1 MKLTIL
7 GSSASTPKVNKYTT
21 SQLLKIRNHH
31 ILIDC
36 GEGIQMQ
43 LRKLKINFSKIS
55 HIFISHLHGDHY
67 FGLIG
72 LISTFR
78 LLGRDSDLNIYGPEG
93 LREVINMQLKLSC
106 SWLNYKVTF
115 HTLKSKSQK
124 IIFNNQDFTVKTIP
138 LNHRIYTNGFLFEEK
153 FYERNVN
160 KSKIKEYKLKV
171 DDIKKIKNGGDF
183 FLKDG
188 TKIENSFFL
197 RAPKKSKR
205 YAFCSDTAYH
215 LDIIKLI
222 SSVDCLYHESTFL
235 DSHSDLAKKTKHSTA
250 SDAAKI
256 ARAANVGKLI
266 LGHFSN
272 RYKNQ
277 EKFLLE
283 AKIHFKNVELAI
295 EGTEFDI

>member
-7 GSSASTPKVNKYTT
+7 GSSASTPKINKHTT
-21 SQLLKIRNHH
+21 SQLLKIKNHH

-43 LRKLKINFSKIS
+43 LRKLKISFSKIS

-78 LLGRDSDLNIYGPEG
+78 LLGRTNDLNIYAPEG
-93 LREVINMQLKLSC
+93 LQELINLHLKLSN
-106 SWLNYKVTF
+106 SWLNYKVVF
-115 HTLKSKSQK
+115 HTLKSKSEK
-124 IIFNNQDFTVKTIP
+124 IIFIGQDFIVKTIP

-153 FYERNVN
+153 FDERNIY
-160 KSKIKEYKLKV
+160 KSKIKEYELEIN
-171 DDIKKIKNGGDF
+171 DIKKIKNGEDVI
-183 FLKDG
+183 LKNG
-188 TKIENSFFL
+188 KKLVNSIFI
-197 RAPKKSKR
+197 KKSKKSKK

-215 LDIIKLI
+215 EKIIELI
-222 SSVDCLYHESTFL
+222 ESVDCLYHESTFL
-235 DSHSDLAKKTKHSTA
+235 DSHADLARKTKHSTA

-256 ARAANVGKLI
+256 ASAANVGKLI

-272 RYKNQ
+272 RYRNQ
-277 EKFLLE
+277 ENFLME
-283 AKIHFKNVELAI
+283 AKIHFQNVELAI
-295 EGTEFDI
+295 EGTKFDI

>member
-7 GSSASTPKVNKYTT
+7 GSSASTPKINKHTT
-21 SQLLKIRNHH
+21 SQLLKIKNHH

-43 LRKLKINFSKIS
+43 LRKLKISFSKVS

-78 LLGRDSDLNIYGPEG
+78 LLGRTNDLNIYAPEG
-93 LREVINMQLKLSC
+93 LQELINLHLKLSN
-106 SWLNYKVTF
+106 SWLNYKVVF
-115 HTLKSKSQK
+115 HTLKSKSEK
-124 IIFNNQDFTVKTIP
+124 IIFIDQDFIVKTIP

-153 FYERNVN
+153 FDERNIY
-160 KSKIKEYKLKV
+160 KSKIKEYELEIN
-171 DDIKKIKNGGDF
+171 DIKKIKNGEDVI
-183 FLKDG
+183 LKNG
-188 TKIENSFFL
+188 KKLVNSTFT
-197 RAPKKSKR
+197 KKSKKSKK

-215 LDIIKLI
+215 EKIIELI
-222 SSVDCLYHESTFL
+222 ESVDCLYHESTFL
-235 DSHSDLAKKTKHSTA
+235 DSHADLARKTKHSTA

-256 ARAANVGKLI
+256 ASAANVGKLI

-272 RYKNQ
+272 RYRNQ
-277 EKFLLE
+277 ENFLME
-283 AKIHFKNVELAI
+283 AKIHFQNVELAI
-295 EGTEFDI
+295 EGTKFDI